1 MQSGNRKTK
10 KHRQKKTQPYRQQ
23 MRQLLKGWLT
33 ILLARCN
40 TGSKSDVMVVRD
52 QLLTLVWNCELLF
65 LPHKN
70 LPSETNSWC
79 CKELTYCTCCLQL
92 EELDKKLED
101 LKQQTTP
108 KNRYVGLKFSMFS
121 GASRLFWVSVQLV
134 CFFMNLVVLFL
145 IGVFCKAAGQCQ

>member
-1 MQSGNRKTK
+1 M
-10 KHRQKKTQPYRQQ
+10 QPYRQQ

-40 TGSKSDVMVVRD
+40 TGSKSDDMGSSCGQGSTPD
-52 QLLTLVWNCELLF
+52 SCLELWTF
-65 LPHKN
+65 VFAPPKDF
-70 LPSETNSWC
+70 PWETNSWC

-121 GASRLFWVSVQLV
+121 VASRLFWVSVQLV